1 MRVPVDYVTM
11 ALRNRAGDAATRPT
25 SLMTDSSPNPLISLR
40 ERLVARSN
48 WAADGVQRGIDAAE
62 RLVHR
67 VRPEPAEGDWRWLVR
82 PALIGFLALCAIAIG
97 GSFSNSP
104 FKLEMPGTWPFGVPT
119 ANTAATDPGNE
130 TLLML
135 GLLLVYGGLVLL
147 LRVWLQLAKA
157 LRNRP
162 GVPLLYLG
170 LILALW
176 LIPMLVTAPMFSRD
190 VFSYAAQGEMVSHH
204 INPYIYGPF
213 TLGAGPYVSPVDP
226 LWGNTPA
233 PYGPLFLMIDGFFA
247 SITMHTATATVMA
260 LRVLELAAVVL
271 LAYCI
276 PKLARTVGRDPG
288 EAFVFAVLNPLVI
301 ISLVGS
307 AHNDA
312 LMVAL
317 LVAGLTAS
325 RLKHPVWGIVLCA
338 LAAAVKAPAALGIL
352 YIAWAWLGE
361 GTPIRQ
367 RVRPVVLAGLLSA
380 GVLAALTAVSGLGLG
395 WVKNLATPGTVRS
408 WAAPATALGMAFTGL
423 SHAVGWMV
431 DQASVLSVTRSMGL
445 LVAVVAGVWLLKE
458 SDRIGQLTSLG
469 LTLLLFVILGP
480 VVQPWYLSWGLI
492 LLAPVAR
499 GKIRTTIIVLS
510 VAAPFIGLPGGR
522 EMLVQLLHADPL
534 VIAISLVALLIFVVA
549 PLGRW
554 TMIGRRDDQA
564 PEPTL
569 VGTERII
576 A

>member
-1 MRVPVDYVTM
+1 MDETLADTDPATLRSRALVLAEATSEQVRRV
-11 ALRNRAGDAATRPT
+11 
-25 SLMTDSSPNPLISLR
+25 
-40 ERLVARSN
+40 
-48 WAADGVQRGIDAAE
+48 IDAAE
-62 RLVHR
+62 RIVHR
-67 VRPEPAEGDWRWLVR
+67 VRPEPTETPALADPTDWRWLRR
-82 PALIGFLALCAIAIG
+82 PAFLGFFALTAIAVG

-162 GVPLLYLG
+162 GVPIKHLTWV
-170 LILALW
+170 LALW
-176 LIPMLVTAPMFSRD
+176 LIPMLVAAPMFSRD

-213 TLGAGPYVSPVDP
+213 TLGAGPYVNPVDA

-233 PYGPLFLMIDGFFA
+233 PYGPLFLMIDGFLA
-247 SITMHTATATVMA
+247 SVTMHSVTATVMA
-260 LRVLELAAVVL
+260 LRLLELGAVAL
-271 LAYCI
+271 LAFCI
-276 PKLARTVGRDPG
+276 PKLARSVGRDPG
-288 EAFVFAVLNPLVI
+288 QAFTLAVLNPLVLI
-301 ISLVGS
+301 TLVNS

-312 LMVAL
+312 MMAAL
-317 LVAGLTAS
+317 LVAGITAA

-352 YIAWAWLGE
+352 YIAWDWLG
-361 GTPIRQ
+361 PDVAIRQ
-367 RVRPVVLAGLLSA
+367 KLRPIALAGILSA
-380 GVLAALTAVSGLGLG
+380 GVLAVLTAVSGLGLG

-408 WAAPATALGMAFTGL
+408 WAAPATAVGMAFTGFV
-423 SHAVGWMV
+423 HALGWMV
-431 DQASVLSVTRSMGL
+431 DQASILSVTRSIGL
-445 LVAVVAGVWLLKE
+445 LVAVGAGIWLLKE
-458 SDRIGQLTSLG
+458 SDRIGQLTALG

-480 VVQPWYLSWGLI
+480 VVQPWYLTWGLV
-492 LLAPVAR
+492 LLAPVAEGR
-499 GKIRTTIIVLS
+499 VRTAFIVLS
-510 VAAPFIGLPGGR
+510 VTAPFIGLPGGR

-534 VIAISLVALLIFVVA
+534 VIAISLVALLVFVVA

-554 TMIGRRDDQA
+554 TLLGRRDERPLA
-564 PEPTL
+564 PIGDL
-569 VGTERII
+569 
-576 A
+576 AA